1 MTTLVTIEN
10 HGPLIAKTNFWS
22 TVWDEEGYYLLSPNA
37 GVLRILVPSVRSVD
51 IAEMRTAKEIVVR
64 MGHDQREKRHMTE
77 ILFDDRTPGPFVLYI
92 SDEQWQH
99 MPAEGDFPRPIEV
112 TVWEG
117 RRGEPHKVLGRPGW
131 LDRSEL
137 PCLKPWP
144 KAGG

>member
-1 MTTLVTIEN
+1 MTLLTITN
-10 HGPLIAKTNFWS
+10 HGPLLTASNYWGS
-22 TVWDEEGYYLLSPNA
+22 EWNARGLYLLSPNA
-37 GVLRILVPSVRSVD
+37 GTLRLLVPAIRSVD
-51 IAEMRTAKEIVVR
+51 IAEMRTAKEVVVR
-64 MGHDQREKRHMTE
+64 MGYDRKEGRPMTE
-77 ILFDDRTPGPFVLYI
+77 ILFDDRSATPFVLYL